1 MHKNHFVLEYLGF
14 SIEPLHEM
22 GLQKFDVIL
31 RIHFYPFFNEERT
44 DERAVDDP
52 SPKHYSPTPLLAF
65 EAPGA
70 YTAVNQPPSSEGVR
84 PIQRGSTFV
93 RE

>member
-1 MHKNHFVLEYLGF
+1 MHEYHLALECFLF
-14 SIEPLHEM
+14 PIEPLHEM

-31 RIHFYPFFNEERT
+31 RIHFHAFLNEERT

-52 SPKHYSPTPLLAF
+52 SPEHYSPTPLLAF

-84 PIQRGSTFV
+84 TIQRGSAFT